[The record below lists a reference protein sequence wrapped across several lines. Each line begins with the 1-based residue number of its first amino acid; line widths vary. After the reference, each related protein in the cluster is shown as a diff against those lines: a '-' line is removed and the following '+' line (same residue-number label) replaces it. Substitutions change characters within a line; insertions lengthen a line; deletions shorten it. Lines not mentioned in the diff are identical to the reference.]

1 MKKVLVIASDRNELK
16 GLDESWKKC
25 VSGVGPVMAAVQ
37 SVIAIEK
44 YKPDVVVS
52 TGSAGS
58 LGRFRRGDVVS
69 FSSVV
74 TPDQDL
80 TPFRVALGST
90 IGPDRATLGELF
102 TLDRTSGYVL
112 CSSGKFSSEV
122 LPSHRILKADAA
134 DMEAYGVALA
144 SRYMGVGFYCVKLI
158 TDIVG
163 DKSTVGDV
171 LFSYREGRERVSSFL
186 SSLLLSS

>member
-1 MKKVLVIASDRNELK
+1 MKKVLVVASDPAELK

-44 YKPDVVVS
+44 YRPDVVVS

-58 LGRFRRGDVVS
+58 LGRFRRGEVVS

-80 TPFRVALGST
+80 TSFHVALGST

-102 TLDRTSGYVL
+102 TLDRSGGYVL
-112 CSSGKFSSEV
+112 YSSGKFSSEV
-122 LPSHRILKADAA
+122 LPSHRTLKADAA

-144 SRYMGVGFYCVKLI
+144 ARYMGVGFYCVKLI
-158 TDIVG
+158 TDVVG

-186 SSLLLSS
+186 SALLSSG

>member
-1 MKKVLVIASDRNELK
+1 MKKVLVVASDSNELK
-16 GLDESWKKC
+16 GLDESWERC
-25 VSGVGPVMAAVQ
+25 VTGVGPVMAAVQ
-37 SVIAIEK
+37 TVMAIEK

-58 LGRFRRGDVVS
+58 LGRFRKGDVVS

-80 TPFRVALGST
+80 TSFRVALGST
-90 IGPDRATLGELF
+90 IGPDRATVGELF
-102 TLDRTSGYVL
+102 TLDRSSGYIL
-112 CSSGKFSSEV
+112 FSSGKFSSEI
-122 LPSHRILKADAA
+122 LPSHRTLRADAA
-134 DMEAYGVALA
+134 DMEAYGVAMA
-144 SRYMGVGFYCVKLI
+144 ARCTGVGFYCVKLI
-158 TDIVG
+158 TDVVG

-186 SSLLLSS
+186 SSLLS

>member
-1 MKKVLVIASDRNELK
+1 MKKVLVVASDSNELK
-16 GLDESWKKC
+16 GLDEGWERC
-25 VSGVGPVMAAVQ
+25 VIGVGPVMAAVHT
-37 SVIAIEK
+37 VMAVEK

-58 LGRFRRGDVVS
+58 LGRFKKGDVVS

-80 TPFRVALGST
+80 SAVHVALGST
-90 IGPDRATLGELF
+90 LGPDRATVGELF
-102 TLDRTSGYVL
+102 SLDRTSGFVL
-112 CSSGKFSSEV
+112 YSSGRFSSEI
-122 LPSHRILKADAA
+122 LPSHRSLKADAA

-144 SRYMGVGFYCVKLI
+144 CRYTGVGFYAVKLI

-163 DKSTVGDV
+163 DKSSVGDV
-171 LFSYREGRERVSSFL
+171 LFSYREGRERL
-186 SSLLLSS
+186 SSLLSSMLS